1 MNRLQ
6 QIKVKYALAFISV
19 ALALLIIVV
28 ADVLLVN
35 MVKKRLDTFITNY
48 IPATSATL
56 NGDRDLYQAR
66 VAEIEYLLSRPNSE
80 RASALIAEF
89 EENAQ
94 QAYDRMGIY
103 AELMQ
108 NYPELTTQLAG
119 FETLYNDWKQEV
131 ERVFELHQR
140 GDTAEALNLLDGS
153 SLDRFNTLRD
163 TYDVS
168 GMNIETATYQAEAAV
183 VDRIQVQQTSTII
196 VALIIFIAAT
206 LIALLGPLMMSR
218 AIRQITG
225 GIKEITEGDG
235 DLTAR
240 IESSRRDEIGDLAQ
254 QFNAFIK
261 RIDDTLQSVS
271 SSTVS
276 LQHASTEIAKGSQE
290 LAARTEQ
297 AAANLQQTSASM
309 EEIAAVVNNASDSAQ
324 QADQLALSTR
334 DLAQQ
339 GLHSMHSVEQT
350 MDTINDSSSEISS
363 IVSMIESIAFQTN
376 ILALNASVEAARAG
390 EHGRGFAVVA
400 QEVRILASR
409 SSDASKGIATLIN
422 TSLSRTKSGV
432 DQVKKTGATMQ
443 EMVKSIERVADV
455 IAEISAGAKEQ
466 SVGIGQVNDAV
477 NELDSM
483 TQHNASMVEES
494 SAAAAELREQADRL
508 SVLVGAFKLSNT
520 QHDPLTSNKVALPSG
535 HRQSH
540 RPSSSAV
547 APRRLAGAQQPEWES
562 F

>member
-1 MNRLQ
+1 MNRFH

-19 ALALLIIVV
+19 ALALLVIVV
-28 ADVLLVN
+28 ADALLVN
-35 MVKKRLDTFITNY
+35 MVKARLHTFITNY
-48 IPATSATL
+48 IPATSTVL

-66 VAEIEYLLSRPNSE
+66 VAEIEYLLSAPSSK
-80 RASALIAEF
+80 RAPVLIAEF

-94 QAYDRMGIY
+94 QAYDRMQAY
-103 AELMQ
+103 LQLMQ
-108 NYPELTTQLAG
+108 EQPETNTQTAN
-119 FETLYNDWKQEV
+119 FEVLYSDWKLEAT
-131 ERVFELHQR
+131 RVFELHQN
-140 GDTAEALNLLDGS
+140 GETAEALSMLEGS
-153 SLDRFNTLRD
+153 SLTHFNALRD
-163 TYDVS
+163 IYDIA
-168 GMNIETATYQAEAAV
+168 GMNIETATKKAETAV
-183 VDRIQVQQTSTII
+183 VKRIQMQQTTTIVI
-196 VALIIFIAAT
+196 ALIIFIAAT

-218 AIRQITG
+218 AIRQISG
-225 GIKEITEGDG
+225 RIKEITEGDG

-240 IESSRRDEIGDLAQ
+240 IESSRRDEIGELAQ
-254 QFNAFIK
+254 EFNAFIK

-271 SSTVS
+271 NSTVS
-276 LQHASTEIAKGSQE
+276 LQHASTEIAKSSQE
-290 LAARTEQ
+290 LSARTEQ

-309 EEIAAVVNNASDSAQ
+309 EQIAAVVTNASDSAQ
-324 QADQLALSTR
+324 QADQLALSTKE
-334 DLAQQ
+334 LAQQ
-339 GLHSMHSVEQT
+339 GLHSMQNVEQT
-350 MDTINDSSSEISS
+350 MGTINDSSSEISN
-363 IVSMIESIAFQTN
+363 IIKLIDSIAFQTN

-409 SSDASKGIATLIN
+409 SSDASKSIATLIN

-432 DQVKKTGATMQ
+432 DQVKQTSDTMQ

-494 SAAAAELREQADRL
+494 SAAAAELSDQADRL
-508 SVLVGAFKLSNT
+508 SKLVGAFKLSNT
-520 QHDPLTSNKVALPSG
+520 TPIQPAPSQLVLTQANKPSPTATAA
-535 HRQSH
+535 H
-540 RPSSSAV
+540 
-547 APRRLAGAQQPEWES
+547 RLANRQQPEWEA

>member
-1 MNRLQ
+1 MNRLH
-6 QIKVKYALAFISV
+6 QIRVKYALAFISV
-19 ALALLIIVV
+19 ALALLVIVV
-28 ADVLLVN
+28 ADALLVN
-35 MVKKRLDTFITNY
+35 MVKSRLDTFITNY

-66 VAEIEYLLSRPNSE
+66 VAEIEYLLSDPSSE
-80 RASALIAEF
+80 RATALIAEF

-94 QAYDRMGIY
+94 QAYDRMGLY

-108 NYPELTTQLAG
+108 NYPELTKQLAN
-119 FETLYNDWKQEV
+119 FETLYSDWKQEAT
-131 ERVFELHQR
+131 RVFELHQS
-140 GDTAEALNLLDGS
+140 GNTAAALTMLSGS
-153 SLDRFNTLRD
+153 SLDDFNALRD
-163 TYDVS
+163 IYDVS
-168 GMNIETATYQAEAAV
+168 GINIETATYQAEAAV

-218 AIRQITG
+218 AIRQISG
-225 GIKEITEGDG
+225 RIKEITEGDG

-240 IESSRRDEIGDLAQ
+240 IESQRRDEIGELAQ

-309 EEIAAVVNNASDSAQ
+309 EQIAAVVNNASDSAQ

-363 IVSMIESIAFQTN
+363 IVNLIDSIAFQTN

-409 SSDASKGIATLIN
+409 SSDASKNIATLI
-422 TSLSRTKSGV
+422 
-432 DQVKKTGATMQ
+432 
-443 EMVKSIERVADV
+443 I
-455 IAEISAGAKEQ
+455 
-466 SVGIGQVNDAV
+466 
-477 NELDSM
+477 
-483 TQHNASMVEES
+483 
-494 SAAAAELREQADRL
+494 
-508 SVLVGAFKLSNT
+508 
-520 QHDPLTSNKVALPSG
+520 
-535 HRQSH
+535 
-540 RPSSSAV
+540 
-547 APRRLAGAQQPEWES
+547 RR
-562 F
+562 

>member
-1 MNRLQ
+1 MNRLH

-19 ALALLIIVV
+19 ALALLVIVV
-28 ADVLLVN
+28 ADSLLVN
-35 MVKKRLDTFITNY
+35 TVKNRLDTFITNY

-66 VAEIEYLLSRPNSE
+66 VAEIEYLLSNPNSQ
-80 RASALIAEF
+80 RASELVAAF

-94 QAYDRMGIY
+94 QAYDRMDLY
-103 AELMQ
+103 SQLME
-108 NYPELTTQLAG
+108 NYPELTVQLAN
-119 FETLYNDWKQEV
+119 FETLYANWKQEV
-131 ERVFELHQR
+131 EKVFDMHRSGE
-140 GDTAEALNLLDGS
+140 TAEALATLSGS
-153 SLDRFNTLRD
+153 SLDNFNALREI
-163 TYDVS
+163 YDVS
-168 GMNIETATYQAEAAV
+168 GVNIETATYQAEAAV
-183 VDRIQVQQTSTII
+183 ADRIQLQQTTTII
-196 VALIIFIAAT
+196 ISLIIFVIAI

-225 GIKEITEGDG
+225 RIKEITEGDG

-240 IESSRRDEIGDLAQ
+240 IKSQRRDEIGELAQ

-309 EEIAAVVNNASDSAQ
+309 EQIAAVVNNASDSAQ
-324 QADQLALSTR
+324 QADQLALSTKEF
-334 DLAQQ
+334 AQQ
-339 GLHSMHSVEQT
+339 GLHSMQAVEQT
-350 MDTINDSSSEISS
+350 MGTINDSSSEISN
-363 IVSMIESIAFQTN
+363 IVSLIDSIAFQTN

-409 SSDASKGIATLIN
+409 SSDASKNIADLIN

-432 DQVKKTGATMQ
+432 EQVKHTSVTMQ

-508 SVLVGAFKLSNT
+508 GKLVGAFKLSNADE
-520 QHDPLTSNKVALPSG
+520 QAS
-535 HRQSH
+535 
-540 RPSSSAV
+540 PSSAALAPPEIKPHSTPSASRKLV
-547 APRRLAGAQQPEWES
+547 STSQPEWES

>member
-1 MNRLQ
+1 MNRLH

-19 ALALLIIVV
+19 ALALLVIVV
-28 ADVLLVN
+28 ADALLVN
-35 MVKKRLDTFITNY
+35 MVKSRLDTFITNY

-66 VAEIEYLLSRPNSE
+66 VAEIEYLLSDPSSE
-80 RASALIAEF
+80 QATALIAEF

-94 QAYDRMGIY
+94 QAYDHMSHY

-108 NYPELTTQLAG
+108 NHPELTTQLAN
-119 FETLYNDWKQEV
+119 FETLYSDWKQEATH
-131 ERVFELHQR
+131 VFELHQS
-140 GDTAEALNLLDGS
+140 GNTAAALTMLSSS
-153 SLDRFNTLRD
+153 SLDDFNALRD
-163 TYDVS
+163 IYDVS
-168 GMNIETATYQAEAAV
+168 GINIEKATYQAEAAV

-206 LIALLGPLMMSR
+206 LTALLGPLMMSR
-218 AIRQITG
+218 AIRQISG
-225 GIKEITEGDG
+225 RIKEITEGDG

-240 IESSRRDEIGDLAQ
+240 IESQRRDEIGELAQ

-271 SSTVS
+271 SSTMS
-276 LQHASTEIAKGSQE
+276 LQHASSEIAKGSQE

-309 EEIAAVVNNASDSAQ
+309 EQIAAVVNNASDSAQ

-350 MDTINDSSSEISS
+350 MDTINDSSSEISN
-363 IVSMIESIAFQTN
+363 IVSLIDSIAFQTN

-409 SSDASKGIATLIN
+409 SSDASKNIATLIN
-422 TSLSRTKSGV
+422 TSLSRTKVGV
-432 DQVKKTGATMQ
+432 DQVKQTGVTMQ

-508 SVLVGAFKLSNT
+508 GALVGAFKLSNANEQPVLVRT
-520 QHDPLTSNKVALPSG
+520 ALDSTANKPSPA
-535 HRQSH
+535 S
-540 RPSSSAV
+540 
-547 APRRLAGAQQPEWES
+547 PRRLASPQQPEWES

>member
-1 MNRLQ
+1 MNRLH

-19 ALALLIIVV
+19 ALALLVIVV
-28 ADVLLVN
+28 ADALLVN

-66 VAEIEYLLSRPNSE
+66 VAEIEYLLSDPSSE
-80 RASALIAEF
+80 RASALIADF

-94 QAYDRMGIY
+94 QAYERMGLY

-108 NYPELTTQLAG
+108 NYPELTTQLAN
-119 FETLYNDWKQEV
+119 FETLYNDWKQEAT
-131 ERVFELHQR
+131 RVFELHQN
-140 GDTAEALNLLDGS
+140 GNTAAALTMLSGS
-153 SLDRFNTLRD
+153 SLDDFNALRD
-163 TYDVS
+163 IYDVS
-168 GMNIETATYQAEAAV
+168 GINIETATYQAEAAV

-218 AIRQITG
+218 AIRQISRR
-225 GIKEITEGDG
+225 IKEITEGDG

-240 IESSRRDEIGDLAQ
+240 IESQRRDEIGELAQ
-254 QFNAFIK
+254 QFNGFIK

-271 SSTVS
+271 NSTVS

-290 LAARTEQ
+290 LSARTEQ

-324 QADQLALSTR
+324 QADQLALSTKE
-334 DLAQQ
+334 LAQQ

-350 MDTINDSSSEISS
+350 MDTINDSSAEISN
-363 IVSMIESIAFQTN
+363 IVSLIDSIAFQTN

-409 SSDASKGIATLIN
+409 SSDASKSIATLIN

-432 DQVKKTGATMQ
+432 DQVKQTGNTMQ

-483 TQHNASMVEES
+483 TQHNASMVEET
-494 SAAAAELREQADRL
+494 SAAAAELSDQANRL
-508 SVLVGAFKLSNT
+508 STLVGAFKLSNSDE
-520 QHDPLTSNKVALPSG
+520 QALFG
-535 HRQSH
+535 KIA
-540 RPSSSAV
+540 PSSMVNKPSTTPA
-547 APRRLAGAQQPEWES
+547 APRRLVSTQPPEWES

>member
-1 MNRLQ
+1 MNRFH
-6 QIKVKYALAFISV
+6 QIRVKYALAFISV
-19 ALALLIIVV
+19 ALALLAIVA
-28 ADVLLVN
+28 ADALLVN

-66 VAEIEYLLSRPNSE
+66 VAEIEYLLSTPNSQ

-94 QAYDRMGIY
+94 QALDRMNKY
-103 AELMQ
+103 AELMAD
-108 NYPELTTQLAG
+108 YPELTAQLAN
-119 FETLYNDWKQEV
+119 FEVFYSDWKQEA
-131 ERVFELHQR
+131 ERVFTLHQN
-140 GDTAEALNLLDGS
+140 GETADALSILSGS
-153 SLDRFNTLRD
+153 SLERFNELRD
-163 TYDVS
+163 IYDVA
-168 GMNIETATYQAEAAV
+168 GINIETATKNAEAAV
-183 VDRIQVQQTSTII
+183 VDRIQIQQTSTI
-196 VALIIFIAAT
+196 VFALIVFVIAT

-218 AIRQITG
+218 AIRQISAR
-225 GIKEITEGDG
+225 IKEITEGDG
-235 DLTAR
+235 DLTSR
-240 IESSRRDEIGDLAQ
+240 IDSHRRDEIGELAQ
-254 QFNAFIK
+254 QFDGFIK

-309 EEIAAVVNNASDSAQ
+309 EEIAAVVSNASESAQ

-339 GLHSMHSVEQT
+339 GLHAMNSVEKT
-350 MDTINDSSSEISS
+350 MDTINDSSSEISN
-363 IVSMIESIAFQTN
+363 IVSLIDSIAFQTN

-409 SSDASKGIATLIN
+409 SSEASKSIATLIN

-432 DQVKKTGATMQ
+432 DQVKQTGATMQ
-443 EMVKSIERVADV
+443 EMVNSIARVADV

-494 SAAAAELREQADRL
+494 SAAAAELSAQADRL
-508 SVLVGAFKLSNT
+508 SMLVGAFKLSNT
-520 QHDPLTSNKVALPSG
+520 QSEKVATSHVIRTAVQPPSA
-535 HRQSH
+535 ST
-540 RPSSSAV
+540 P
-547 APRRLAGAQQPEWES
+547 APRRLASAPAQPEWES

>member
-1 MNRLQ
+1 MSRFH

-19 ALALLIIVV
+19 ALALLVIVA
-28 ADVLLVN
+28 ADALLVN
-35 MVKKRLDTFITNY
+35 MVKSNLNTFITNY
-48 IPATSATL
+48 TPASSATL

-66 VAEIEYLLSRPNSE
+66 VAEVEYLLSNPNSE
-80 RASALIAEF
+80 RASALVADF

-94 QAYDRMGIY
+94 QAYDRMGLY
-103 AELMQ
+103 AQLMQ
-108 NYPELTTQLAG
+108 DYPERTTQLAN
-119 FETLYNDWKQEV
+119 FETLYSDWKNEA
-131 ERVFELHQR
+131 ERIFELHQS
-140 GDTAEALNLLDGS
+140 GETAEALSMLSGS
-153 SLDRFNTLRD
+153 SLDNFEALRGI
-163 TYDVS
+163 YDVS
-168 GMNIETATYQAEAAV
+168 GESVETATYQAEAAV
-183 VDRIQVQQTSTII
+183 SKRIKLQQTTTISI
-196 VALIIFIAAT
+196 ALIIFVIAT

-225 GIKEITEGDG
+225 RIKEITEGDG

-240 IESSRRDEIGDLAQ
+240 IESQRRDEIGELAQ

-309 EEIAAVVNNASDSAQ
+309 EQIAAVVNNASDSAQ
-324 QADQLALSTR
+324 QADKLALSTR

-350 MDTINDSSSEISS
+350 MDTINDSSSEISN
-363 IVSMIESIAFQTN
+363 IVSLIESIAFQTN

-409 SSDASKGIATLIN
+409 SSDASKGIAKLIN
-422 TSLSRTKSGV
+422 ASLSRTKSGV

-508 SVLVGAFKLSNT
+508 GTLVGAFKLSNSQRKPLAASHSALEKHT
-520 QHDPLTSNKVALPSG
+520 SSRQHSTSA
-535 HRQSH
+535 
-540 RPSSSAV
+540 
-547 APRRLAGAQQPEWES
+547 APRSLVRSQQPEWES

>member
-1 MNRLQ
+1 MNRLH
-6 QIKVKYALAFISV
+6 QIKVKYAIAFISV
-19 ALALLIIVV
+19 ALSLLVIVI
-28 ADVLLVN
+28 ADALLVN
-35 MVKKRLDTFITNY
+35 MVKSRLDTFINNY
-48 IPATSATL
+48 IPATSTVL
-56 NGDRDLYQAR
+56 NADRDLYQAR
-66 VAEIEYLLSRPNSE
+66 VAEIEYLLSAPNSE
-80 RASALIAEF
+80 RASALIADF

-94 QAYDRMGIY
+94 QAYDRMSQY

-108 NYPELTTQLAG
+108 NYPELTTQLAN
-119 FETLYNDWKQEV
+119 FETLYNDWKQEAT
-131 ERVFELHQR
+131 RVFQLHQN
-140 GDTAEALNLLDGS
+140 GNTNQALNLLAGS

-163 TYDVS
+163 VYDLS
-168 GMNIETATYQAEAAV
+168 GVNVETATYQAEEAV
-183 VDRIQVQQTSTII
+183 VNRIQVQQTSTII
-196 VALIIFIAAT
+196 IALIIFIAAT

-218 AIRQITG
+218 AIRQISG
-225 GIKEITEGDG
+225 RIKEITEGDG

-240 IESSRRDEIGDLAQ
+240 INSQRRDEIGELAQ

-276 LQHASTEIAKGSQE
+276 LQHASSEIAKGSQE

-309 EEIAAVVNNASDSAQ
+309 EQIAAVVSNASDSAQ

-350 MDTINDSSSEISS
+350 MDTINDSSSEISN
-363 IVSMIESIAFQTN
+363 IVNLIDSIAFQTN

-409 SSDASKGIATLIN
+409 SSDASKNIATLIN

-432 DQVKKTGATMQ
+432 DQVKQAGVTMQ

-466 SVGIGQVNDAV
+466 SVGIGQVNGAV

-508 SVLVGAFKLSNT
+508 GVLVGAFKLSNT
-520 QHDPLTSNKVALPSG
+520 SQQPALGKAALTPQANKSTPAAPL
-535 HRQSH
+535 
-540 RPSSSAV
+540 
-547 APRRLAGAQQPEWES
+547 RLASSQQPEWES

>member
-1 MNRLQ
+1 MNRFH

-19 ALALLIIVV
+19 ALALLVIVV
-28 ADVLLVN
+28 ADAMLVN
-35 MVKKRLDTFITNY
+35 KVKSRLDTFITSY

-66 VAEIEYLLSRPNSE
+66 VAEIEYLLTSPSSD
-80 RASALIAEF
+80 RATALIADF

-94 QAYDRMGIY
+94 QAYDRMGRY

-108 NYPELTTQLAG
+108 NYPELTAHLAS
-119 FETLYNDWKQEV
+119 FETLYSDWKTEA

-140 GDTAEALNLLDGS
+140 GETADALSLLEGS
-153 SLDRFNTLRD
+153 SLEHFNELRD
-163 TYDVS
+163 VYDTS
-168 GMNIETATYQAEAAV
+168 GINIETAIYDAEAAV
-183 VDRIQVQQTSTII
+183 VARIQVQQTSTII
-196 VALIIFIAAT
+196 FSIIVFIAAV
-206 LIALLGPLMMSR
+206 LIALMGPLMMSR
-218 AIRQITG
+218 AIRQISG
-225 GIKEITEGDG
+225 RIKEITEGDG

-240 IESSRRDEIGDLAQ
+240 IESQRRDEIGELAQ
-254 QFNAFIK
+254 QFDAFIK

-334 DLAQQ
+334 ELAQQ
-339 GLHSMHSVEQT
+339 GLQSMHSVEQT

-363 IVSMIESIAFQTN
+363 IVSLIESIAFQTN

-432 DQVKKTGATMQ
+432 DQVKKTGTTMQ

-508 SVLVGAFKLSNT
+508 GVLVSAFKLSNSQT
-520 QHDPLTSNKVALPSG
+520 EQPESRTVSLPATKK
-535 HRQSH
+535 
-540 RPSSSAV
+540 PSPTAS
-547 APRRLAGAQQPEWES
+547 RRLASTQPPEWES

>member
-1 MNRLQ
+1 MNRLH

-35 MVKKRLDTFITNY
+35 MVKNRLDTFITNY

-66 VAEIEYLLSRPNSE
+66 VAEIEYLLSDPNTE

-94 QAYDRMGIY
+94 QAYDRMGLY
-103 AELMQ
+103 AQLMQ
-108 NYPELTTQLAG
+108 NYPELTAQLAN
-119 FETLYNDWKQEV
+119 FETLYTDWKQEA
-131 ERVFELHQR
+131 ERVFELHHR
-140 GDTAEALNLLDGS
+140 GDTTAASNRLTGI
-153 SLDRFNTLRD
+153 SLDRFNELRNI
-163 TYDVS
+163 YDVS
-168 GMNIETATYQAEAAV
+168 GTNIETATYKAEAAV
-183 VDRIQVQQTSTII
+183 IDRIQVQQTTTII

-218 AIRQITG
+218 AIRQISG
-225 GIKEITEGDG
+225 RIKEITEGDG

-240 IESSRRDEIGDLAQ
+240 IDSQRRDEIGELAQ

-309 EEIAAVVNNASDSAQ
+309 EQIAAVVNNASDSAQ

-339 GLHSMHSVEQT
+339 GLHSMNSVEQT
-350 MDTINDSSSEISS
+350 MDTINDSSSEISN
-363 IVSMIESIAFQTN
+363 IVSLIDSIAFQTN

-409 SSDASKGIATLIN
+409 SSDASKNIATLIN

-432 DQVKKTGATMQ
+432 DQVKQTGVTMQ

-508 SVLVGAFKLSNT
+508 GVLVGAFKLSNT
-520 QHDPLTSNKVALPSG
+520 NQQPALGKAALASKTNKTSPT
-535 HRQSH
+535 
-540 RPSSSAV
+540 
-547 APRRLAGAQQPEWES
+547 APRRLASSQQPEWES

>member
-1 MNRLQ
+1 MNRLH

-19 ALALLIIVV
+19 ALALLAIVV
-28 ADVLLVN
+28 ADALLVN
-35 MVKKRLDTFITNY
+35 MVKGRLDTFIKNY
-48 IPATSATL
+48 IPASSTVL
-56 NGDRDLYQAR
+56 NADRDLYQAR
-66 VAEIEYLLSRPNSE
+66 VAEIEYLLADPGTE
-80 RASALIAEF
+80 RAPELIAEF
-89 EENAQ
+89 KENSQ
-94 QAYDRMGIY
+94 QAYDRMHRY
-103 AELMQ
+103 AEYMRD
-108 NYPELTTQLAG
+108 YPELTTQLAN
-119 FETLYNDWKQEV
+119 FETLYSDWQQEAT
-131 ERVFELHQR
+131 RVFELHQN
-140 GDTAEALNLLDGS
+140 GNTAAALTTLSGS
-153 SLDRFNTLRD
+153 SLDNFNALRD
-163 TYDVS
+163 VYDVS
-168 GMNIETATYQAEAAV
+168 GMNIETAINQAEAAV

-196 VALIIFIAAT
+196 IALIIFIVAT

-218 AIRQITG
+218 AIRQISG
-225 GIKEITEGDG
+225 RIKEITEGDG

-240 IESSRRDEIGDLAQ
+240 IESQRRDEIGELAQ
-254 QFNAFIK
+254 QFDAFIK

-276 LQHASTEIAKGSQE
+276 LQHASNEIAKGSQE
-290 LAARTEQ
+290 LATRTEQ

-350 MDTINDSSSEISS
+350 MDTINDSSSEISN
-363 IVSMIESIAFQTN
+363 IVSLIDSIAFQTN

-409 SSDASKGIATLIN
+409 SSDASKNIATLIN

-432 DQVKKTGATMQ
+432 DQVKQVGVTMQ

-508 SVLVGAFKLSNT
+508 GVLVGAFKLSNT
-520 QHDPLTSNKVALPSG
+520 HQQPALTKAALASTTNKPS
-535 HRQSH
+535 
-540 RPSSSAV
+540 PTPA
-547 APRRLAGAQQPEWES
+547 APRRMPSSQQPEWES

>member
-1 MNRLQ
+1 MNRLH
-6 QIKVKYALAFISV
+6 QIKIKYALAFISV
-19 ALALLIIVV
+19 ALALLVIVV
-28 ADVLLVN
+28 ADALLVN

-66 VAEIEYLLSRPNSE
+66 VAEIEYLLSSPDSE
-80 RASALIAEF
+80 RAAALIADF

-94 QAYDRMGIY
+94 QASERMGVY

-108 NYPELTTQLAG
+108 DNPKLTTQLAN
-119 FETLYNDWKQEV
+119 FETLYSEWKQEA
-131 ERVFELHQR
+131 EQVFELHQN
-140 GDTAEALNLLDGS
+140 GETARALSMLSGS
-153 SLDRFNTLRD
+153 SLEHFNALRD
-163 TYDVS
+163 VYDVS
-168 GMNIETATYQAEAAV
+168 GINIETATYQAEAAV
-183 VDRIQVQQTSTII
+183 IKRIQLQQTITII
-196 VALIIFIAAT
+196 IALIIFIAAT

-218 AIRQITG
+218 AIRQISG
-225 GIKEITEGDG
+225 RIKEITEGDG

-240 IESSRRDEIGDLAQ
+240 IESNRRDEIGELAQ
-254 QFNAFIK
+254 QFNGFIK

-271 SSTVS
+271 SSTAS
-276 LQHASTEIAKGSQE
+276 LQHASSEIAKGSHE

-339 GLHSMHSVEQT
+339 GLHSMQSVEQT
-350 MDTINDSSSEISS
+350 MDTINDSSSEISN
-363 IVSMIESIAFQTN
+363 IVSLIDSIAFQTN

-409 SSDASKGIATLIN
+409 SSDASKNIATLIN
-422 TSLSRTKSGV
+422 TSLGRTKSGV
-432 DQVKKTGATMQ
+432 DQVKKTGDTMQ

-508 SVLVGAFKLSNT
+508 GKLVGAFKLSNT
-520 QHDPLTSNKVALPSG
+520 NEQPTLSKAAPAPSANK
-535 HRQSH
+535 
-540 RPSSSAV
+540 PSSTTAS
-547 APRRLAGAQQPEWES
+547 PRRLVSHQQPEWES

>member
-1 MNRLQ
+1 MRRLQ
-6 QIKVKYALAFISV
+6 QIKVKYTLAFISV
-19 ALALLIIVV
+19 ALALLVIVV
-28 ADVLLVN
+28 ADALLVN
-35 MVKKRLDTFITNY
+35 MVKKRLDMFITNY

-66 VAEIEYLLSRPNSE
+66 VAEIEYLLSSPDSA
-80 RASALIAEF
+80 RAAALIDDF

-94 QAYDRMGIY
+94 QAYDRMGLY
-103 AELMQ
+103 LELMQ
-108 NYPELTTQLAG
+108 SYPELTAQLAN
-119 FETLYNDWKQEV
+119 FETLYRDWKQEA
-131 ERVFELHQR
+131 EQVFERHQN
-140 GDTAEALNLLDGS
+140 GETAEAISLLNGT
-153 SLDRFNTLRD
+153 SLARFDALREV
-163 TYDVS
+163 YDVS
-168 GMNIETATYQAEAAV
+168 GINIETATYQAQAAV
-183 VDRIQVQQTSTII
+183 MERIQLQQTTTII
-196 VALIIFIAAT
+196 IALIIFVAAS
-206 LIALLGPLMMSR
+206 LLAFLGPLMMSR
-218 AIRQITG
+218 AIRQISG
-225 GIKEITEGDG
+225 RIKEITEGDG

-240 IESSRRDEIGDLAQ
+240 IDSQRRDEIGELAQ

-309 EEIAAVVNNASDSAQ
+309 EQIAAVVTNASDSAQ
-324 QADQLALSTR
+324 QADQLALATKE
-334 DLAQQ
+334 LAQQ
-339 GLHSMHSVEQT
+339 GLVSMHNVEQT
-350 MDTINDSSSEISS
+350 MDTINASSSEISS
-363 IVSMIESIAFQTN
+363 IVSLLDSIAFQTN

-409 SSDASKGIATLIN
+409 SSDASKNIATLIN
-422 TSLSRTKSGV
+422 TSLSRTQSGV
-432 DQVKKTGATMQ
+432 DQVKQTGVTMQ
-443 EMVKSIERVADV
+443 EMVKSIERVAGV
-455 IAEISAGAKEQ
+455 IGEISAGAKEQ

-508 SVLVGAFKLSNT
+508 GKLVGAFKLSHT
-520 QHDPLTSNKVALPSG
+520 DEQVSLRPALTSAPKV
-535 HRQSH
+535 
-540 RPSSSAV
+540 SSTPASA
-547 APRRLAGAQQPEWES
+547 RRLVSQSPPEWES

>member
-1 MNRLQ
+1 MNRLH
-6 QIKVKYALAFISV
+6 QIRVKYALAFISV
-19 ALALLIIVV
+19 AIALLVIVV
-28 ADVLLVN
+28 ADALLVN
-35 MVKKRLDTFITNY
+35 MVKSRLDTFINNY
-48 IPATSATL
+48 IPATSTVL
-56 NGDRDLYQAR
+56 NADRDLYQAR
-66 VAEIEYLLSRPNSE
+66 VAEIEYLLINPGTE
-80 RASALIAEF
+80 RASALIADF

-94 QAYDRMGIY
+94 QAYDRMGRY

-108 NYPELTTQLAG
+108 NYPELTTQLAD
-119 FETLYNDWKQEV
+119 FETLYSNWKQGAT
-131 ERVFELHQR
+131 RVFELHQR
-140 GDTAEALNLLDGS
+140 GNTAAALTILSGS
-153 SLDRFNTLRD
+153 SLDGFNALRD
-163 TYDVS
+163 IYDVS
-168 GMNIETATYQAEAAV
+168 GMTVETATYQAEATV
-183 VDRIQVQQTSTII
+183 VARIQMQQTSTII

-225 GIKEITEGDG
+225 RIKEITEGDG

-240 IESSRRDEIGDLAQ
+240 IVSQRRDEIGELAQ

-309 EEIAAVVNNASDSAQ
+309 EQIAAVVTNASDSAQ
-324 QADQLALSTR
+324 QADQLAHSTKE
-334 DLAQQ
+334 LAQQ
-339 GLHSMHSVEQT
+339 GLHSMQSVEQA
-350 MDTINDSSSEISS
+350 MATINDSSAEISN
-363 IVSMIESIAFQTN
+363 IVSLIDSIAFQTN

-409 SSDASKGIATLIN
+409 SSDASKNISTLIN

-432 DQVKKTGATMQ
+432 DQVKQTGVTMQ

-455 IAEISAGAKEQ
+455 ITEISAGAKEQ
-466 SVGIGQVNDAV
+466 SVGIGQVNEAV

-508 SVLVGAFKLSNT
+508 GKLVGAFKLSNT
-520 QHDPLTSNKVALPSG
+520 NEQPPSRHIALTATTT
-535 HRQSH
+535 H
-540 RPSSSAV
+540 SASPT
-547 APRRLAGAQQPEWES
+547 AARRLVSHPQPEWEA

>member
-1 MNRLQ
+1 MNRLH

-19 ALALLIIVV
+19 ALALLLIVV
-28 ADVLLVN
+28 ADALLVN
-35 MVKKRLDTFITNY
+35 TVKSRLDTFITNY

-66 VAEIEYLLSRPNSE
+66 VAEIRYVMSDPNTE
-80 RASALIAEF
+80 QATILATDF

-94 QAYDRMGIY
+94 QAYDKLEQY

-108 NYPELTTQLAG
+108 KHPELTTHLEN
-119 FETLYNDWKQEV
+119 FEFLYSNWRQGAEHVIYLHRSGETEEALEV
-131 ERVFELHQR
+131 LSISSKDNFEALREVYDISGQSI
-140 GDTAEALNLLDGS
+140 DTATQQAQSEALS
-153 SLDRFNTLRD
+153 
-163 TYDVS
+163 
-168 GMNIETATYQAEAAV
+168 
-183 VDRIQVQQTSTII
+183 RIKLQQTSTII
-196 VALIIFIAAT
+196 FALIVFIAAV
-206 LIALLGPLMMSR
+206 LVALLGPLMMSR
-218 AIRQITG
+218 AIRQISG
-225 GIKEITEGDG
+225 RIKEITEGDG

-240 IESSRRDEIGDLAQ
+240 IESQRRDEIGELAQ

-276 LQHASTEIAKGSQE
+276 LQHASSEIAKGSQE

-309 EEIAAVVNNASDSAQ
+309 EQIAAVVNNASDSAQ

-339 GLHSMHSVEQT
+339 GLNSMHSVEQT
-350 MDTINDSSSEISS
+350 MDTINDSSSEISN
-363 IVSMIESIAFQTN
+363 IVNLIDSIAFQTN

-409 SSDASKGIATLIN
+409 SSDASKNIADLIN

-432 DQVKKTGATMQ
+432 NQVKQTGVTMQ

-494 SAAAAELREQADRL
+494 SAAAAELREQAERL
-508 SVLVGAFKLSNT
+508 GVLVGAFKLSNANE
-520 QHDPLTSNKVALPSG
+520 QQALGKAALTSTARRPATTPVA
-535 HRQSH
+535 Q
-540 RPSSSAV
+540 
-547 APRRLAGAQQPEWES
+547 RRVVSPPQPEWES

>member
-1 MNRLQ
+1 MVTELITRLILNRHL
-6 QIKVKYALAFISV
+6 
-19 ALALLIIVV
+19 
-28 ADVLLVN
+28 
-35 MVKKRLDTFITNY
+35 
-48 IPATSATL
+48 
-56 NGDRDLYQAR
+56 
-66 VAEIEYLLSRPNSE
+66 E
-80 RASALIAEF
+80 
-89 EENAQ
+89 
-94 QAYDRMGIY
+94 
-103 AELMQ
+103 
-108 NYPELTTQLAG
+108 
-119 FETLYNDWKQEV
+119 
-131 ERVFELHQR
+131 
-140 GDTAEALNLLDGS
+140 GS
-153 SLDRFNTLRD
+153 SLTHFNALRD
-163 TYDVS
+163 IYDIA
-168 GMNIETATYQAEAAV
+168 GMNIETATKKAETAV
-183 VDRIQVQQTSTII
+183 VKRIQMQQTTTIVI
-196 VALIIFIAAT
+196 ALIIFIAAT

-218 AIRQITG
+218 AIRQISG
-225 GIKEITEGDG
+225 RIKEITEGDG

-240 IESSRRDEIGDLAQ
+240 IESSRRDEIGELAQ
-254 QFNAFIK
+254 EFNAFIK

-309 EEIAAVVNNASDSAQ
+309 EQIAAVVTNASDSAQ
-324 QADQLALSTR
+324 QADQLALSTKE
-334 DLAQQ
+334 LAQQ
-339 GLHSMHSVEQT
+339 GLHSMQNVEKT
-350 MDTINDSSSEISS
+350 MGTINDSSSEISN
-363 IVSMIESIAFQTN
+363 IIKLIDSIAFQTN

-409 SSDASKGIATLIN
+409 SSDASKSIATLIN

-432 DQVKKTGATMQ
+432 DQVKLTSDTMQ

-494 SAAAAELREQADRL
+494 SAAAAELSNQADRL
-508 SVLVGAFKLSNT
+508 SKLVGAFKLSNNANI
-520 QHDPLTSNKVALPSG
+520 QSVPSQLVVAQANKSSPANVAA
-535 HRQSH
+535 HRLVNH
-540 RPSSSAV
+540 
-547 APRRLAGAQQPEWES
+547 QQPEWEA

>member
-1 MNRLQ
+1 MNRLH
-6 QIKVKYALAFISV
+6 QIKVKYAIAFISV
-19 ALALLIIVV
+19 ALSLLVTVV
-28 ADVLLVN
+28 ADALLVN
-35 MVKKRLDTFITNY
+35 MVKSRLDTFINNY
-48 IPATSATL
+48 IPATSTVL
-56 NGDRDLYQAR
+56 NADRDLYQAR
-66 VAEIEYLLSRPNSE
+66 VAEIEYLLSDPNSE
-80 RASALIAEF
+80 RASVLITDF

-94 QAYDRMGIY
+94 QAYDRMGQY

-108 NYPELTTQLAG
+108 NYPELTTQLAN
-119 FETLYNDWKQEV
+119 FETLYNDWKQEAS
-131 ERVFELHQR
+131 RVFQLHQN
-140 GDTAEALNLLDGS
+140 GNTNQALNLLSGS

-163 TYDVS
+163 VYDLS
-168 GMNIETATYQAEAAV
+168 GVNVETATYQAEEAV

-196 VALIIFIAAT
+196 IALIIFIAAS

-218 AIRQITG
+218 AIRQISG
-225 GIKEITEGDG
+225 RIKEITEGDG

-240 IESSRRDEIGDLAQ
+240 INSQRRDEIGELAQ
-254 QFNAFIK
+254 QFDAFIK

-276 LQHASTEIAKGSQE
+276 LQHASSEIAKGSQE

-309 EEIAAVVNNASDSAQ
+309 EQIAAVVNNASDSAQ

-350 MDTINDSSSEISS
+350 MDTINDSSSEISN
-363 IVSMIESIAFQTN
+363 IVSLIDSIAFQTN

-409 SSDASKGIATLIN
+409 SSDASKNIATLIN

-432 DQVKKTGATMQ
+432 DQVKQTGVTMQ
-443 EMVKSIERVADV
+443 EMVKSIERVANV

-508 SVLVGAFKLSNT
+508 GVLVGAFKLSNASQQPALSKAAPT
-520 QHDPLTSNKVALPSG
+520 AKANKSPPA
-535 HRQSH
+535 
-540 RPSSSAV
+540 
-547 APRRLAGAQQPEWES
+547 APRRLASTQPPEWES

>member
-1 MNRLQ
+1 MNRFH

-19 ALALLIIVV
+19 ALALLAIVA
-28 ADVLLVN
+28 ADALLVN
-35 MVKKRLDTFITNY
+35 KVKSRLDTFIANY

-66 VAEIEYLLSRPNSE
+66 VAEIEYLLSNPNSE
-80 RASALIAEF
+80 RAASLMAAF

-94 QAYDRMGIY
+94 QAYERMGRY
-103 AELMQ
+103 AELMK
-108 NYPELTTQLAG
+108 NYPELTTQLAD
-119 FETLYNDWKQEV
+119 FETLYTQWKQEAT
-131 ERVFELHQR
+131 RVFQRHQS
-140 GDTAEALNLLDGS
+140 GETVEALNILSGA
-153 SLDRFNTLRD
+153 SLERFNALRD
-163 TYDVS
+163 VYDIS
-168 GMNIETATYQAEAAV
+168 GVNIETATYQAEAAV
-183 VDRIQVQQTSTII
+183 VERIKVQQTITIGFSLVVFI
-196 VALIIFIAAT
+196 VAT

-225 GIKEITEGDG
+225 RIKEITEGDG

-240 IESSRRDEIGDLAQ
+240 IASQRRDEIGELGH
-254 QFNAFIK
+254 QFDAFIK
-261 RIDDTLQSVS
+261 RIDDMLQSVS

-276 LQHASTEIAKGSQE
+276 LQHASSEIAKGSQE
-290 LAARTEQ
+290 LATRTEQ

-339 GLHSMHSVEQT
+339 GLHSMESVEHT
-350 MDTINDSSSEISS
+350 MGSISDSSSEISN

-409 SSDASKGIATLIN
+409 SSDASKGIATLIE
-422 TSLSRTKSGV
+422 TSLNRTKAGV
-432 DQVKKTGATMQ
+432 EQVKKTAYTMQ
-443 EMVKSIERVADV
+443 EMVGSIERVADV

-466 SVGIGQVNDAV
+466 SVGISQVNDAV

-494 SAAAAELREQADRL
+494 SAAAAELRQQADQL
-508 SVLVGAFKLSNT
+508 GELIGAFKLSNAHNDQPASGKAT
-520 QHDPLTSNKVALPSG
+520 FTTVRKPSPAA
-535 HRQSH
+535 Q
-540 RPSSSAV
+540 
-547 APRRLAGAQQPEWES
+547 RRLTHAHQPEWEA

>member
-1 MNRLQ
+1 
-6 QIKVKYALAFISV
+6 
-19 ALALLIIVV
+19 
-28 ADVLLVN
+28 
-35 MVKKRLDTFITNY
+35 
-48 IPATSATL
+48 
-56 NGDRDLYQAR
+56 
-66 VAEIEYLLSRPNSE
+66 
-80 RASALIAEF
+80 
-89 EENAQ
+89 
-94 QAYDRMGIY
+94 
-103 AELMQ
+103 
-108 NYPELTTQLAG
+108 
-119 FETLYNDWKQEV
+119 
-131 ERVFELHQR
+131 
-140 GDTAEALNLLDGS
+140 
-153 SLDRFNTLRD
+153 
-163 TYDVS
+163 
-168 GMNIETATYQAEAAV
+168 
-183 VDRIQVQQTSTII
+183 
-196 VALIIFIAAT
+196 
-206 LIALLGPLMMSR
+206 MMSR
-218 AIRQITG
+218 AIRQISG
-225 GIKEITEGDG
+225 RIKEITEGDG

-240 IESSRRDEIGDLAQ
+240 IESQRRDEIGELAQ

-309 EEIAAVVNNASDSAQ
+309 EQIAAVVNNASDSAQ
-324 QADQLALSTR
+324 QADQLALSTKEF
-334 DLAQQ
+334 AQQ
-339 GLHSMHSVEQT
+339 GLHSMTAVEQT
-350 MDTINDSSSEISS
+350 MGTINDSSSEISN
-363 IVSMIESIAFQTN
+363 IVSLIDSIAFQTN

-409 SSDASKGIATLIN
+409 SSDASKNIADLIN

-432 DQVKKTGATMQ
+432 EQVKHTSVTMQ

-508 SVLVGAFKLSNT
+508 GKLVGAFKLSNADE
-520 QHDPLTSNKVALPSG
+520 QAS
-535 HRQSH
+535 
-540 RPSSSAV
+540 PSSAALAPPEIKPHSTPSASRKLV
-547 APRRLAGAQQPEWES
+547 STSQPEWES

>member
-1 MNRLQ
+1 MNRLR

-19 ALALLIIVV
+19 ALALLVIVV
-28 ADVLLVN
+28 ADALLVN
-35 MVKKRLDTFITNY
+35 TVKSRLDTFITNY
-48 IPATSATL
+48 IPATSATM

-66 VAEIEYLLSRPNSE
+66 VAEIEYLLTAPSSE

-94 QAYDRMGIY
+94 QAYDRMGRY
-103 AELMQ
+103 SELMQ
-108 NYPELTTQLAG
+108 NYPELTTQLAN

-131 ERVFELHQR
+131 ERVFELHQS
-140 GDTAEALNLLDGS
+140 GETAEALGILASS
-153 SLDRFNTLRD
+153 SLDRFNALRD
-163 TYDVS
+163 IYDVS

-183 VDRIQVQQTSTII
+183 VERIQVQQTTTII
-196 VALIIFIAAT
+196 IALIIFIAAT

-218 AIRQITG
+218 AIRQISG
-225 GIKEITEGDG
+225 RIKEITEGDG

-240 IESSRRDEIGDLAQ
+240 IESSRRDEIGELAQ
-254 QFNAFIK
+254 EFNAFIK

-271 SSTVS
+271 NSTVS
-276 LQHASTEIAKGSQE
+276 LQHASTEIAKSSQE
-290 LAARTEQ
+290 LSARTEQ

-309 EEIAAVVNNASDSAQ
+309 EQIAAVVTNASDSAQ
-324 QADQLALSTR
+324 QADQLALSTKE
-334 DLAQQ
+334 LAQQ
-339 GLHSMHSVEQT
+339 GLHSMQNVEKT
-350 MDTINDSSSEISS
+350 MGTINDSSSEISN
-363 IVSMIESIAFQTN
+363 IIKLIDSIAFQTN

-409 SSDASKGIATLIN
+409 SSDASKSIATLIN
-422 TSLSRTKSGV
+422 TSLNRTKSGV
-432 DQVKKTGATMQ
+432 DQVKQTSDTMQ

-494 SAAAAELREQADRL
+494 SAAAAELSDQADQL
-508 SVLVGAFKLSNT
+508 STLVGAFKLSNT
-520 QHDPLTSNKVALPSG
+520 TNMQPAPSRLALTQANKPS
-535 HRQSH
+535 
-540 RPSSSAV
+540 PTA
-547 APRRLAGAQQPEWES
+547 AAARRLVNRQQPEWEA

>member
-1 MNRLQ
+1 MNRLH
-6 QIKVKYALAFISV
+6 QIKVKYAIAFISV
-19 ALALLIIVV
+19 ALSLLVIVI
-28 ADVLLVN
+28 ADALLVN
-35 MVKKRLDTFITNY
+35 MVKSRLDTFINNY
-48 IPATSATL
+48 IPATSTVL
-56 NGDRDLYQAR
+56 NADRDLYQAR
-66 VAEIEYLLSRPNSE
+66 VAEIEYLLSDPNSE
-80 RASALIAEF
+80 RASALIADF

-94 QAYDRMGIY
+94 QAYDRMSQY

-108 NYPELTTQLAG
+108 NYPELTTQLAN
-119 FETLYNDWKQEV
+119 FETLYNDWKQEAT
-131 ERVFELHQR
+131 RVFQLHQN
-140 GDTAEALNLLDGS
+140 GNTNQALNLLAGS

-163 TYDVS
+163 VYDLS
-168 GMNIETATYQAEAAV
+168 GVNVETATYQAEEAV

-196 VALIIFIAAT
+196 IALIIFITAT

-218 AIRQITG
+218 AIRQISG
-225 GIKEITEGDG
+225 RIKEITEGDG

-240 IESSRRDEIGDLAQ
+240 INSQRRDEIGELAQ

-276 LQHASTEIAKGSQE
+276 LQHASSEIAKGSQE

-309 EEIAAVVNNASDSAQ
+309 EQIAAVVSNASDSAQ

-350 MDTINDSSSEISS
+350 MDTINDSSSEISN
-363 IVSMIESIAFQTN
+363 IVSLIDSIAFQTN

-409 SSDASKGIATLIN
+409 SSDASKNIATLIN

-432 DQVKKTGATMQ
+432 DQVKQVGVTMQ

-508 SVLVGAFKLSNT
+508 GVLVGAFKLSNT
-520 QHDPLTSNKVALPSG
+520 HQQPALAKAALASTTNKPS
-535 HRQSH
+535 
-540 RPSSSAV
+540 PTPA
-547 APRRLAGAQQPEWES
+547 APRRIPSSQQPEWES

>member
-1 MNRLQ
+1 MNRLH

-19 ALALLIIVV
+19 ALALLVIVV
-28 ADVLLVN
+28 ADALLVN
-35 MVKKRLDTFITNY
+35 TVKNRLDTFITNY

-66 VAEIEYLLSRPNSE
+66 VAEIEYLLSNPNSQ
-80 RASALIAEF
+80 RASELVAEF

-94 QAYDRMGIY
+94 QAYDRIKLY
-103 AELMQ
+103 AKLMQ
-108 NYPELTTQLAG
+108 NYPELTVQLANL
-119 FETLYNDWKQEV
+119 EALYSDWKVEV
-131 ERVFELHQR
+131 EQVFDMHRSGE
-140 GDTAEALNLLDGS
+140 TAEALAILSGS
-153 SLDRFNTLRD
+153 SLDHFNSLREL
-163 TYDVS
+163 YDVS
-168 GMNIETATYQAEAAV
+168 GVNIETATYQAEAAV
-183 VDRIQVQQTSTII
+183 ADRIQLQQTTTII
-196 VALIIFIAAT
+196 ISLIVFVIAI

-225 GIKEITEGDG
+225 RIKEITEGDG

-240 IESSRRDEIGDLAQ
+240 INSQRRDEIGELAQ

-309 EEIAAVVNNASDSAQ
+309 EQIAAVVTNASDSAQ
-324 QADQLALSTR
+324 QADQLASSTKE
-334 DLAQQ
+334 LAQQ

-350 MDTINDSSSEISS
+350 MATINDSSSEISN
-363 IVSMIESIAFQTN
+363 IVSLIDSIAFQTN

-409 SSDASKGIATLIN
+409 SSDASKNIAALIN

-432 DQVKKTGATMQ
+432 DQVKQTSMTMQ

-466 SVGIGQVNDAV
+466 SVGIGQVNEAV

-508 SVLVGAFKLSNT
+508 GKLVGAFKLSNANEQPT
-520 QHDPLTSNKVALPSG
+520 SRNTALTSAAT
-535 HRQSH
+535 
-540 RPSSSAV
+540 RPVSMPA
-547 APRRLAGAQQPEWES
+547 AQRRLGNQPQPEWES